1 MERQKRPPLPRTN
14 PIRTW
19 ASLFGGPP
27 PAAAHGADAPPDAP
41 ADLGTVIA
49 RSVELAYR
57 VMDDYVQQGQR
68 AAERIAGR
76 AYGPDAWV
84 TDAQDVSARVA
95 RYASD
100 VMGLWLDAFDGVRTG
115 MPVPP
120 PAAASST
127 NGTTPT
133 EPGGPP
139 WLVIEVLAT
148 QPAAVTLDL
157 RPAAG
162 AGRLIVHALRD
173 AEVEKPPLRDVA
185 VEPATNGGPSRVRVR
200 VPPGQPAG
208 TYHGL
213 IVDEA
218 TNRPVGSVSVRLGD
232 G

>member
-1 MERQKRPPLPRTN
+1 MDRPKRPPLPRTN

-19 ASLFGGPP
+19 TSLFGGSTPEAP
-27 PAAAHGADAPPDAP
+27 TTGAAPP
-41 ADLGTVIA
+41 ADLGNVIA

-84 TDAQDVSARVA
+84 TDAQDVTARVA

-100 VMGLWLDAFDGVRTG
+100 VMGLWLDAFDGAR
-115 MPVPP
+115 
-120 PAAASST
+120 PAAAPTAAAPPPS
-127 NGTTPT
+127 NGAPA
-133 EPGGPP
+133 PARNGAP
-139 WLVIEVLAT
+139 WIVIEVAAA

-157 RPAAG
+157 RPGAAAG
-162 AGRLIVHALRD
+162 TLIVHALRD
-173 AEVEKPPLRDVA
+173 ADVDKPPLRDVA
-185 VEPATNGGPSRVRVR
+185 VEPSPGDGPARVRVR

-218 TNRPVGSVSVRLGD
+218 TNRPVGSVSVRLEHA
-232 G
+232 